1 MKIRQGLFW
10 KVFLV
15 VFLVLGTAVVS
26 TAAADVN
33 MSFVVWSYGLET
45 VQDNIQKFQAMNPGV
60 TIALKDYSWL
70 DYHDTIVGRFAAGN
84 FPDLMYGSDH
94 WLQEWASAG
103 WLVPLDKYFPQV
115 KQYSPELAPYALQG
129 MSYNGE
135 IYGMSYY
142 ADTLDFIY
150 NAKQLQAAGFTAG
163 PRTLDELFKMASA
176 LKSKGVVQYP
186 IILAWSQKEGAF
198 PEAFLSLVFAQQKG
212 GNAMF
217 DSSMEPVF
225 NRPNSAAAQVLEW
238 VRKAYSAGLID
249 PVSLST
255 AEIDQI
261 KSMQAGAHTFT
272 IAPQYNM
279 AELNRPK
286 SGDFAGQ
293 FKIALMPGVSH
304 ATVGYVRFYA
314 MTSAVPK
321 KGKDYLDAAW
331 KFFEYFAGKT
341 NGQYTVVKRWAVE
354 NGLGFAQLPLFNDP
368 DVRSAFGKWGD
379 ITTIAEQ
386 AKLARAKEGL
396 TPWYG
401 TWDIFMRAEVQ
412 KVILGQESAAAA
424 LSAMASKWNELKAQQ

>member
-1 MKIRQGLFW
+1 MKIRRGVSMKIVLI
-10 KVFLV
+10 
-15 VFLVLGTAVVS
+15 LVLVFGTVLVS
-26 TAAADVN
+26 TAAADVK

-45 VQDNIQKFQAMNPGV
+45 IQDNIQKFQAQNPGV
-60 TIALKDYSWL
+60 TIELKDYSWL

-84 FPDLMYGSDH
+84 YPELMYGSDH

-103 WLVPLDKYFPQV
+103 WLVPLDKYFPKV

-129 MSYNGE
+129 MTYANE

-150 NAKQLQAAGFTAG
+150 NAKQLAAAGFSTP
-163 PRTLDELFKMASA
+163 PRTLDDLFKMASA
-176 LKSKGVVQYP
+176 LKTKGIVQYP

-212 GNAMF
+212 GSSMF
-217 DSSMEPVF
+217 DAAMKPVF
-225 NRPNSAAAQVLEW
+225 NAPNSAAAQVLNW
-238 VRKAYSAGLID
+238 VRKAYGAGLID

-261 KSMQAGAHTFT
+261 KSMQAGAHAFT

-279 AELNRPK
+279 AELNRPN

-293 FKIALMPGVSH
+293 FKIALMPGTSN

-321 KGKDYLDAAW
+321 KGKDYLDGAW

-341 NGQYTVVKRWAVE
+341 SNQYVVVKRWAVE
-354 NGLGFAQLPLFNDP
+354 NGLGFAQLPLFNDA
-368 DVRSAFGKWGD
+368 DVRTAFGKWGD
-379 ITTIAEQ
+379 IATISQQ

-401 TWDIFMRAEVQ
+401 AWDIFMRAEVQ
-412 KVILGQESAAAA
+412 RVILGQESSADA
-424 LSAMASKWNELKAQQ
+424 LSAMASKWEELKAQ

>member
-1 MKIRQGLFW
+1 MKVRRVSVLAL
-10 KVFLV
+10 VLFLV
-15 VFLVLGTAVVS
+15 FGTILVS
-26 TAAADVN
+26 SAAADVN
-33 MSFVVWSYGLET
+33 LGFVVWSYGLET
-45 VQDNIQKFQAMNPGV
+45 IQDNIQKFQAQNTGV
-60 TIALKDYSWL
+60 TIELKDYSWL

-84 FPDLMYGSDH
+84 YPELMYGSDH

-103 WLVPLDKYFPQV
+103 WLVPLDKYFPKV
-115 KQYSPELAPYALQG
+115 KQYSSELAPYSLQG
-129 MSYNGE
+129 MTYNNE
-135 IYGMSYY
+135 VYGMSYY

-150 NAKQLQAAGFTAG
+150 NAKQLKAAGFSAG
-163 PRTLDELFKMASA
+163 PKTLDELFTQASA
-176 LKSKGVVQYP
+176 LKSKGIVQYP
-186 IILAWSQKEGAF
+186 IVLAWSQKEGAF

-217 DSSMEPVF
+217 DSAMKPVF
-225 NRPNSAAAQVLEW
+225 SGPNTAAAQVLNW

-279 AELNRPK
+279 AELNRPN

-293 FKIALMPGVSH
+293 FKIALMPGASN

-321 KGKDYLDAAW
+321 KGKEALDGAW

-341 NGQYTVVKRWAVE
+341 GGQYTVVKRWAVE

-368 DVRSAFGKWGD
+368 DVRTAFGKWGD
-379 ITTIAEQ
+379 ISVISQQ

-412 KVILGQESAAAA
+412 KVILGQESTADA
-424 LSAMASKWNELKAQQ
+424 LKAMADKWAELKAQ